1 MHTHCYLASIAKLEF
16 DALVRDTERAI
27 SSLEGQRESAM
38 QAIEAVRQA
47 NENPGH
53 LSDETRGLVAG
64 LLDRLGRLNAT
75 LDEVVNQIERQSHR

>member
-1 MHTHCYLASIAKLEF
+1 MHTQCYLASIAKLEF

-27 SSLEGQRESAM
+27 SSLESQRESAM

-47 NENPGH
+47 NENSGH

-64 LLDRLGRLNAT
+64 LLTRLGRLNAA
-75 LDEVVNQIERQSHR
+75 LDEVINEIEGESHQ